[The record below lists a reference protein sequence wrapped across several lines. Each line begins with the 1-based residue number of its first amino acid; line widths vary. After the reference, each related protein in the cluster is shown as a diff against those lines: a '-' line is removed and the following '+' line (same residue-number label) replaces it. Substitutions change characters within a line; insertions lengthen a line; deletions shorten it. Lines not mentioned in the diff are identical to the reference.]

1 MKNIERIDDSTV
13 KIDGVVYAK
22 QTEREFKDREW
33 VIYDGDQYPNDLPA
47 GSIGRYNTDKSY
59 PRNAW
64 MREHNGSDFP
74 HGICVLKS
82 ELRPAT
88 DKEIEAHL
96 IAEAEKRGFKK
107 GTRYRYPSGQR
118 DIRIIETPSFKYH
131 PFIDT
136 LQIHGI
142 EPSYADILYEDGNWA
157 EIIKAEFP
165 KTREE
170 LFSFLLDYN
179 DPNMYI
185 SDFLTSRGF

>member
-96 IAEAEKRGFKK
+96 IAEAEKRGFVK
-107 GTRYRYPSGQR
+107 GTRFSPALLTNDPSRVCTG
-118 DIRIIETPSFKYH
+118 DYIYH
-131 PFIDT
+131 KNIDS
-136 LQIHGI
+136 LSSGGYYVYNQ
-142 EPSYADILYEDGNWA
+142 SKWA

-179 DPNMYI
+179 DPNMSI